1 MRSYLFLFLFLLFGA
16 MFNACR
22 QPAKPG
28 DEQPAP
34 IAADAVTFQF
44 SRAEMVPVLEKEG
57 NWCRRSYAE
66 AIMISADPANFNRRY
81 FRLDNG
87 IFKINVR
94 LGSTVSAFFLRR
106 AGEKKVEVFTSKN
119 FPECLSSTGN
129 FTLNPDA
136 TMISCDNKKHIHY
149 TVDARQDS
157 AGLLLFIGLPTDAQ
171 YGLTVH
177 RCSGC
182 L

>member
-1 MRSYLFLFLFLLFGA
+1 MRSYLFLFLYLLFGA

-66 AIMISADPANFNRRY
+66 AIMISADPGNFNRRY
-81 FRLDNG
+81 FRLDSG

-94 LGSTVSAFFLRR
+94 LGSTVSAFFS
-106 AGEKKVEVFTSKN
+106 AAPEKKK
-119 FPECLSSTGN
+119 
-129 FTLNPDA
+129 
-136 TMISCDNKKHIHY
+136 
-149 TVDARQDS
+149 
-157 AGLLLFIGLPTDAQ
+157 
-171 YGLTVH
+171 
-177 RCSGC
+177 
-182 L
+182 